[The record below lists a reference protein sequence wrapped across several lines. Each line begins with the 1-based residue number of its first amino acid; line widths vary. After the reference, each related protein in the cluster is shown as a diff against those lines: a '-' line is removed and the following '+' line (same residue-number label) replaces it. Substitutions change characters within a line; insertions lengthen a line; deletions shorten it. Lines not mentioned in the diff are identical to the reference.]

1 MRNLRIIPWLA
12 VAGCSIS
19 LLALIA
25 EVLRSG
31 SLTPLSGLSLSGIAV
46 ALFCAIRLALRNPNT
61 PGLDQPQ
68 AEQTSLE
75 LNELRRELEAQLDE
89 QARQLET
96 RERQLS
102 ERLLVFHEWLEY
114 PTRDGTPGADRS
126 APELAPAELTERD
139 RQLQTLINDQA
150 RQVYRRIRDG
160 YYQPGEQLDAKLIR
174 EDVVSFVTQV
184 ARLYRPEADNPLL
197 ETSVEQLLR
206 AGSRICLHVL
216 VVLERLPLDV
226 KNQSFAEL
234 YAWFQ
239 TAVKAFDLYS
249 KAEPYLGYAGQ
260 ALYAG
265 RLLAG
270 ASPLTL
276 GITWALTELTKRGAK
291 SLGKRFV
298 DQQSVA
304 LLNDLTQVIG
314 FEVAAVF
321 SSDFRFRDP
330 AWIYGSELTVLMSR
344 FPVSRESLA
353 QALREVGS
361 LTLRNEYDR
370 IWLYRCLSMHRAAEP
385 LVDAHQLLNAAQRQT
400 IARRLEQFYQ
410 GFIHGR
416 TGERVESWLRDVES
430 RLGLR
435 LSGISLPD
443 HSTAVVPVS
452 ADQDPLKAARSLAA
466 FLTAVKSQPARLLR
480 DWQPRLQSLQS
491 LSAEFWQ
498 MLLDDV
504 PDRFEPPD
512 LDPKHELVELFL
524 SDLCRLAVRVPPHD
538 VPADEFVLESAAYFG
553 ADVERLHQK
562 LDREYVAAVNERFVE
577 DAPGAKITPAIARA
591 LISHLFD
598 DEHVLAVYAGVT
610 VRAKDP
616 VDAAPRAESL
626 LAVTDQRLLLMN
638 QEQPGSVLSSP
649 CGRVSLESKAGLVSG
664 ECLVSGPAWTS
675 LTSDLPL
682 ALQMTVPWTAASMTR
697 SEVWFRP
704 LLNVVRPRVGPGG
717 PGDTLAN
724 R

>member
-1 MRNLRIIPWLA
+1 
-12 VAGCSIS
+12 
-19 LLALIA
+19 
-25 EVLRSG
+25 
-31 SLTPLSGLSLSGIAV
+31 
-46 ALFCAIRLALRNPNT
+46 
-61 PGLDQPQ
+61 
-68 AEQTSLE
+68 
-75 LNELRRELEAQLDE
+75 
-89 QARQLET
+89 
-96 RERQLS
+96 
-102 ERLLVFHEWLEY
+102 
-114 PTRDGTPGADRS
+114 
-126 APELAPAELTERD
+126 
-139 RQLQTLINDQA
+139 
-150 RQVYRRIRDG
+150 
-160 YYQPGEQLDAKLIR
+160 
-174 EDVVSFVTQV
+174 VSFVTQV

-226 KNQSFAEL
+226 KNQSFADL
-234 YAWFQ
+234 HAWFQ
-239 TAVKAFDLYS
+239 TAVRAFDLYS

-291 SLGKRFV
+291 SLGKKFV

-344 FPVSRESLA
+344 FPVSRENLA

-385 LVDAHQLLNAAQRQT
+385 LVDAHRLLNAAQRQT

-416 TGERVESWLRDVES
+416 TAGRVEEWLREVEG

-443 HSTAVVPVS
+443 QSAVVVPAS
-452 ADQDPLKAARSLAA
+452 ADRDRLTVARSLAG
-466 FLTAVKSQPARLLR
+466 FLIAVKSQPARLLK
-480 DWQPRLQSLQS
+480 DWHPRLESLQM
-491 LSAEFWQ
+491 LSAESLQ
-498 MLLDDV
+498 TVLDDV

-512 LDPKHELVELFL
+512 LDPKHELVEPFL
-524 SDLCRLAVRVPPHD
+524 SDLGRLAVRVPPHD
-538 VPADEFVLESAAYFG
+538 VPTDEFVLESAAYFG

-562 LDREYVAAVNERFVE
+562 LDREYVAAVNERLSE
-577 DAPGAKITPAIARA
+577 DAPGTKITPAIARV
-591 LISHLFD
+591 LIGHLFD
-598 DEHVLAVYAGVT
+598 DEHLLAVYVGVT
-610 VRAKDP
+610 VRAKDSTEA
-616 VDAAPRAESL
+616 VPRPESL
-626 LAVTDQRLLLMN
+626 LAVTNQRLMLLN
-638 QEQPGSVLSSP
+638 PEQPASVLTTLRGQAS
-649 CGRVSLESKAGLVSG
+649 VEWKAGLVSG

-675 LTSDLPL
+675 LTSDEPF
-682 ALQMTVPWTAASMTR
+682 ALQMAVPWTATSMTR
-697 SEVWFRP
+697 GEVWFRP
-704 LLNVVRPRVGPGG
+704 LLNAIRPGSESGRSG
-717 PGDTLAN
+717 
-724 R
+724 

>member
-1 MRNLRIIPWLA
+1 MRNLRIIPWLTM
-12 VAGCSIS
+12 AGAGIS

-25 EVLRSG
+25 EVLNSE
-31 SLTPLSGLSLSGIAV
+31 SLTPLACLSLAGIAV
-46 ALFCAIRLALRNPNT
+46 ALVCAIRLVMWNPVASGSGQSQAG
-61 PGLDQPQ
+61 PAGIDLD
-68 AEQTSLE
+68 
-75 LNELRRELEAQLDE
+75 ELRRELEAQLDE

-102 ERLLVFHEWLEY
+102 ERLLAFHEWLEY
-114 PTRDGTPGADRS
+114 PTRDGTPGADHS
-126 APELAPAELTERD
+126 TAELAPAELTDRD
-139 RQLQTLINDQA
+139 RQLQTLISDQA

-160 YYQPGEQLDAKLIR
+160 YYQPGDQLDAKLIR

-197 ETSVEQLLR
+197 QTSVEQLLR

-226 KNQSFAEL
+226 KNQSFADL

-249 KAEPYLGYAGQ
+249 RAEPYLGYAGQ

-291 SLGKRFV
+291 SLGKKFV

-416 TGERVESWLRDVES
+416 TAERVESWLHDVEG

-443 HSTAVVPVS
+443 HSAAVVPVS
-452 ADQDPLKAARSLAA
+452 VDQDSLKAARSLAA

-491 LSAEFWQ
+491 LSVESWQ
-498 MLLDDV
+498 RLLDDV

-512 LDPKHELVELFL
+512 LDPKHELVEPFL

-538 VPADEFVLESAAYFG
+538 VPTDEFVLESAAYFG
-553 ADVERLHQK
+553 ADVDRLHQK
-562 LDREYVAAVNERFVE
+562 LDREYVAAANERLSE
-577 DAPGAKITPAIARA
+577 DAPGTKITPTIARV
-591 LISHLFD
+591 LIGHLFD
-598 DEHVLAVYAGVT
+598 DEHLLAVYAGVT
-610 VRAKDP
+610 VRAKDSTE
-616 VDAAPRAESL
+616 AAPRPESL
-626 LAVTDQRLLLMN
+626 LAVTDQRLMLLN
-638 QEQPGSVLSSP
+638 PELPASVLTTLRSQ
-649 CGRVSLESKAGLVSG
+649 VSVEWKAGLVSG
-664 ECLVSGPAWTS
+664 ECQVSGPAWTS
-675 LTSDLPL
+675 LTADQPF
-682 ALQMTVPWTAASMTR
+682 ALQMAVPWTAASMTR

-704 LLNVVRPRVGPGG
+704 LLNAIRRGSEAGWSG
-717 PGDTLAN
+717 
-724 R
+724 